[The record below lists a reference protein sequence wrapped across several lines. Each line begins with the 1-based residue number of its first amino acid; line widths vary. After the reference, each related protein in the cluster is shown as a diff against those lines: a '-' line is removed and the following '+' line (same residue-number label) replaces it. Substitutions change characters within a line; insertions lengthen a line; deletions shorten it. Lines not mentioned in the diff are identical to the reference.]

1 MPRNI
6 EIKARIESV
15 ERLKPLAASLSDG
28 VPVETLQDDT
38 FLLCAA
44 GRLKLRAFADGS
56 GVLIFY
62 QRSDD
67 KGPKQSFFT
76 TAPTDAPDALRETLS
91 LAYGQSGRV
100 KKHRTLFT
108 VGRTRIH
115 LDRVEGLG
123 DYLELEVLL
132 EDGEAAELGEQEAY
146 ATMEKLGVQP
156 SQLVDRAY
164 VDLLAD
170 KAVQQEGLS
179 KISL

>member
-15 ERLKPLAASLSDG
+15 ERLKPVAASLSYR
-28 VPVETLQDDT
+28 VPVESLQDDT
-38 FLLCAA
+38 FFSCTA
-44 GRLKLRAFADGS
+44 GRLKLRAFADGT

-62 QRSDD
+62 QRADD
-67 KGPKQSFFT
+67 KGPKESFFT
-76 TAPTDAPDALRETLS
+76 TAPTHAPDALRETLS

-108 VGRTRIH
+108 VGRTRVH

-123 DYLELEVLL
+123 DYLEVEVMLE
-132 EDGEAAELGEQEAY
+132 EGEAAELGEQEAY
-146 ATMEKLGVQP
+146 ATMGKLGVQP
-156 SQLVDRAY
+156 SQLVERAY

-170 KAVQQEGLS
+170 KAANQEGLR
-179 KISL
+179 